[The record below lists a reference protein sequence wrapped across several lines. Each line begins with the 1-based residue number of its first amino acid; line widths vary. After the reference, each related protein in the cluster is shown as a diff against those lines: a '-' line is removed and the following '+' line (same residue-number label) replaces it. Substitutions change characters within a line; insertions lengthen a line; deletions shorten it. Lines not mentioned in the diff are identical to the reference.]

1 MTIKNCLAAGLLL
14 LCLALCGACATTIV
28 RGQAPLVRM
37 SELSHADA
45 RVNLQLNIRN
55 LNGEPM
61 QVEAIEFRLQVDDED
76 LIDYQGSEATTI
88 AANGVEARKISAAEA
103 AAGKRLLDELE
114 AGKFK
119 SLPYSLEGKVITEK
133 DGSLRF
139 SSEGHIYTMP
149 GKPGYFR

>member
-1 MTIKNCLAAGLLL
+1 MTLKNCLAAGLVLL
-14 LCLALCGACATTIV
+14 YLTLCAACATTIV

-61 QVEAIEFRLQVDDED
+61 QVEAIEFRLQVDDQD
-76 LIDYQGSEATTI
+76 LIDYQGTDTTTI
-88 AANGVEARKISAAEA
+88 AANGVEARTISAAEA

-119 SLPYSLEGKVITEK
+119 SLPYSLEGKVFTKK

-139 SSEGHIYTMP
+139 SNEGHLYTMP